1 MSVAKVPPG
10 RRKPRRLSPDQR
22 WQVGADCADL
32 ARKRGEE
39 GARTG
44 LDKRSKHARYI
55 RAELEKVEE
64 SVKQG
69 TPRHEAGQLH
79 KERMEKLTRPNVKRL
94 YTLPLKFNKST
105 VVKEVS
111 RKWLRKNYQASE
123 MTVRRCW
130 KEFNELEESVVQGIQ
145 GEIA

>member
-1 MSVAKVPPG
+1 MSVAKVRPG
-10 RRKPRRLSPDQR
+10 RRMPLRLSPVQR
-22 WQVGADCADL
+22 RQVGADCADL
-32 ARKRGEE
+32 ARERAEE
-39 GARTG
+39 GARTE
-44 LDKRSKHARYI
+44 LYKRSIYARYI
-55 RAELEKVEE
+55 RAELEKLEE

-69 TPRHEAGQLH
+69 TPRHEAVQLH
-79 KERMEKLTRPNVKRL
+79 KEKIEGLIPPNFKRL

-105 VVKEVS
+105 VVKKVS

-130 KEFNELEESVVQGIQ
+130 KEFNDLEKSVVQGIQ

>member
-1 MSVAKVPPG
+1 MRKYLPG
-10 RRKPRRLSPDQR
+10 DENPDDYLLTN
-22 WQVGADCADL
+22 VGGSEPT
-32 ARKRGEE
+32 ARIWHENGERQ

-145 GEIA
+145 

>member
-1 MSVAKVPPG
+1 M
-10 RRKPRRLSPDQR
+10 
-22 WQVGADCADL
+22 
-32 ARKRGEE
+32 E
-39 GARTG
+39 GARTEIYE
-44 LDKRSKHARYI
+44 RSRHAQFI
-55 RAELEKVEE
+55 GAELEDLEK
-64 SVKQG
+64 SVKEG
-69 TPRHEAGQLH
+69 TPRHEAVQSH
-79 KERMEKLTRPNVKRL
+79 KEKMEKLTRPNVKRL

-130 KEFNELEESVVQGIQ
+130 KEFNDLEKSVVQGIQ

>member
-1 MSVAKVPPG
+1 MSVAKVRPG
-10 RRKPRRLSPDQR
+10 RRMPLRLSLVQR

-32 ARKRGEE
+32 ARERAEE
-39 GARTG
+39 GARTEIYE
-44 LDKRSKHARYI
+44 RSRHAQFI
-55 RAELEKVEE
+55 GAELEDLEK
-64 SVKQG
+64 SVKEG
-69 TPRHEAGQLH
+69 TPRHEAVQSH
-79 KERMEKLTRPNVKRL
+79 KEKMERLVRPNVKRL

-145 GEIA
+145 